1 MIRWDTYFRVIK
13 QTPIHNAVYPYQ
25 KDDWRYYD
33 KQEEINMNDTCLVIE
48 MSTGTGAKGGST
60 GVHREW
66 EFKYS
71 GQKYCDTTRW
81 LFSEGKLV
89 GCAYGCQDWFA
100 SDYDCGDDKC
110 GKEYGNSAHSRNCN
124 AFCSN
129 DDGFSVTSL
138 QLSLMF
144 AKELHR
150 ITGAYIDAVETD
162 HELYELIHTPRNR
175 TKGGA

>member
-13 QTPIHNAVYPYQ
+13 QTPIHNAVYPYS

-48 MSTGTGAKGGST
+48 MSTGTGAKGGNT

-162 HELYELIHTPRNR
+162 HKLYELIHTPRNR

>member
-1 MIRWDTYFRVIK
+1 MISWETYFRVIK
-13 QTPIHNAVYPYQ
+13 QTPVHNAVYPYS

-100 SDYDCGDDKC
+100 SDYDCGDPKC
-110 GKEYGNSAHSRNCN
+110 EKEYGNSAHSRNCN

>member
-1 MIRWDTYFRVIK
+1 MISWETYFRVIK
-13 QTPIHNAVYPYQ
+13 QTPEFGAEYPY
-25 KDDWRYYD
+25 D
-33 KQEEINMNDTCLVIE
+33 KGDRNYREHEKENMNDTCLVIE
-48 MSTGTGAKGGST
+48 MSTGIGDKR
-60 GVHREW
+60 VDVRREW
-66 EFKYS
+66 EYKHTHS
-71 GQKYCDTTRW
+71 GNTYGDITRW
-81 LFSEGKLV
+81 LFSQGKLV
-89 GCAYGCQDWFA
+89 GCAYGHQDWWA
-100 SDYDCGDDKC
+100 SDHDCGNPEC
-110 GKEYGNSAHSRNCN
+110 GKEWGGSVHSRNVN

-162 HELYELIHTPRNR
+162 EKLYELIHDHS

>member
-1 MIRWDTYFRVIK
+1 MISWETYFRVIK
-13 QTPIHNAVYPYQ
+13 QTPVHNAVYPYSR
-25 KDDWRYYD
+25 DDRRYSRQD
-33 KQEEINMNDTCLVIE
+33 EINMNDTCLVIE
-48 MSTGTGAKGGST
+48 MSTNVGDYKP
-60 GVHREW
+60 HREW

-71 GQKYCDTTRW
+71 GQKYPDTTRW

-89 GCAYGCQDWFA
+89 GCAYGHQDWWA
-100 SDYDCGDDKC
+100 SDHDCGDPKC

-144 AKELHR
+144 AKELHQV
-150 ITGAYIDAVETD
+150 TGAYIDAVETD
-162 HELYELIHTPRNR
+162 HKLYELIHTPRNR

>member
-1 MIRWDTYFRVIK
+1 MISWETYFRVIK
-13 QTPIHNAVYPYQ
+13 QTPVHNAVYPYS
-25 KDDWRYYD
+25 KDDRRYYEHE
-33 KQEEINMNDTCLVIE
+33 KINMNDTCLVIE
-48 MSTGTGAKGGST
+48 MSTNVGDYRP
-60 GVHREW
+60 HREW

-71 GQKYCDTTRW
+71 GQKYPDTTRW

-89 GCAYGCQDWFA
+89 GCAYGHQDWWA
-100 SDYDCGDDKC
+100 SDHDCGDPKC

-129 DDGFSVTSL
+129 DDGFEVTSL

-150 ITGAYIDAVETD
+150 ITGAYIDDVETD